1 MRKFTK
7 FLAPVLAA
15 ALLAGCA
22 GTAVIRVET
31 PESASSSPAASSS
44 PSSSSQ
50 EQGAADGVLK
60 TGLAVSTGLS
70 SSKDAGDEAGL
81 AQADVT
87 YAAVTVDESGVI
99 RSCKLDSVQVQIN
112 FDASGA
118 VTTPADAEFLTKNEL
133 GDEYGMKKASGIG
146 KEWYEQAEAFCEY
159 AVGKTAEEL
168 RGMAVN
174 EKGAPADAD
183 IASSVTVS
191 VGGFIDVV
199 ARAAESASVT
209 GASEGDELRLVSTS
223 SAASSKSAG
232 EQEGLAQADVSIA
245 AVTWNGDTV
254 TSCVFDAVQAK
265 VNFDASGAITTDVS
279 QPVQSKNELG
289 DGYGMKEYSG
299 IGKEWYEQAAAFAAY
314 AQGKTLDEITGIA
327 VNEKGAPADAD
338 IASSVTISVGGFTA
352 LLEKAAQA

>member
-118 VTTPADAEFLTKNEL
+118 VMTPADAEFLTKNEL
-133 GDEYGMKKASGIG
+133 GDEYGMKKA
-146 KEWYEQAEAFCEY
+146 
-159 AVGKTAEEL
+159 
-168 RGMAVN
+168 
-174 EKGAPADAD
+174 
-183 IASSVTVS
+183 
-191 VGGFIDVV
+191 
-199 ARAAESASVT
+199 
-209 GASEGDELRLVSTS
+209 
-223 SAASSKSAG
+223 
-232 EQEGLAQADVSIA
+232 
-245 AVTWNGDTV
+245 
-254 TSCVFDAVQAK
+254 
-265 VNFDASGAITTDVS
+265 
-279 QPVQSKNELG
+279 
-289 DGYGMKEYSG
+289 SG

>member
-1 MRKFTK
+1 MRTFAK

-31 PESASSSPAASSS
+31 PESASSSAPASSAPASSS
-44 PSSSSQ
+44 QAQTPVSGS
-50 EQGAADGVLK
+50 LK

-70 SSKDAGDEAGL
+70 SSKDAGEEDGL

-87 YAAVTVDESGVI
+87 YAAVTVDEAGVI
-99 RSCKLDSVQVQIN
+99 RSCDLDSVQVKIN

-118 VTTPADAEFLTKNEL
+118 LTTPADAAFQTKNEL

-223 SAASSKSAG
+223 SISSSKSAG
-232 EQEGLAQADVSIA
+232 EEDGLAQADVSIA

-265 VNFDASGAITTDVS
+265 VNFSAEGAITTDLS
-279 QPVQSKNELG
+279 QLVQTKNELG
-289 DGYGMKEYSG
+289 DAYGMKKASG
-299 IGKEWYEQAAAFAAY
+299 IGKEWYEQALLLRRTHRARRSTRSPASPSMKRARPRMR
-314 AQGKTLDEITGIA
+314 TLPRA
-327 VNEKGAPADAD
+327 
-338 IASSVTISVGGFTA
+338 
-352 LLEKAAQA
+352 

>member
-31 PESASSSPAASSS
+31 PESASSSPTASSA

-50 EQGAADGVLK
+50 ETGTADGALK

-146 KEWYEQAEAFCEY
+146 KEWYEQA
-159 AVGKTAEEL
+159 
-168 RGMAVN
+168 
-174 EKGAPADAD
+174 
-183 IASSVTVS
+183 
-191 VGGFIDVV
+191 
-199 ARAAESASVT
+199 
-209 GASEGDELRLVSTS
+209 
-223 SAASSKSAG
+223 
-232 EQEGLAQADVSIA
+232 
-245 AVTWNGDTV
+245 
-254 TSCVFDAVQAK
+254 
-265 VNFDASGAITTDVS
+265 
-279 QPVQSKNELG
+279 
-289 DGYGMKEYSG
+289 
-299 IGKEWYEQAAAFAAY
+299 AAFAAY